1 MVTSSIINLKS
12 MFARSLSLAFYHN
25 LYPYKCYSSLWMMH
39 PRMKEM
45 NGAIH
50 SDRSG
55 PKVISQEG

>member
-1 MVTSSIINLKS
+1 
-12 MFARSLSLAFYHN
+12 
-25 LYPYKCYSSLWMMH
+25 MMH

-45 NGAIH
+45 KEAIH

>member
-1 MVTSSIINLKS
+1 
-12 MFARSLSLAFYHN
+12 MFDRSLSLAFYHN